1 MWVQISYF
9 FAIPM
14 SKQAL
19 QLELLSVIQWFHAK
33 GWAPATSA
41 NYSFRNPAP
50 DQKTFTISRS
60 GIDKGLFKVGDFMEI
75 DANGQALDAFRSVK
89 PSAETL
95 IHCMLYEQA
104 EVQAVLHTH
113 SVVNTV
119 FSWKHRAAACVNISG
134 FELLKGIAG
143 VSTHETTIQL
153 PIYENSQDIAYLS
166 GHIRES
172 LRNYPGVPG
181 LLLAGHGLYAWGSS
195 IAEAKRHIEVFEF
208 LLDCLNQL
216 EAR

>member
-1 MWVQISYF
+1 
-9 FAIPM
+9 M

-19 QLELLSVIQWFHAK
+19 KQELLSIIHWFHAK
-33 GWAPATSA
+33 GWAPATST

-50 DQKTFTISRS
+50 AQNTYTISRS
-60 GIDKGLFKVGDFMEI
+60 GLDKGQFTLEDFMEI
-75 DANGQALDAFRSVK
+75 DANGKPLEAYRDLK

-95 IHCMLYEQA
+95 LHTMLYEQP
-104 EVQAVLHTH
+104 EVKAVLHTH

-119 FSWKHRAAACVNISG
+119 FSWEHRAEASANISG

-143 VSTHETTIQL
+143 ITTHEASIQL
-153 PIYENSQDIAYLS
+153 PIYENSQDIAALS
-166 GHIRES
+166 GHIRAS
-172 LRNYPGVPG
+172 LKNYPGVPG
-181 LLLAGHGLYAWGSS
+181 FLLAGHGLYAWGSS

-208 LLDCLNQL
+208 LLDCLNHL

>member
-1 MWVQISYF
+1 LNKKD
-9 FAIPM
+9 M

-19 QLELLSVIQWFHAK
+19 KQELRSVIHWFHSK
-33 GWAPATSA
+33 GWAPATST

-50 DQKTFTISRS
+50 EQNTYTISRS
-60 GIDKGLFKVGDFMEI
+60 GIDKGLFKVEDFMEV
-75 DANGQALDAFRSVK
+75 DANGQALEAYRDSK

-95 IHCMLYEQA
+95 IHTMLYEQA
-104 EVQAVLHTH
+104 EVRAVLHTH

-119 FSWKHRAAACVNISG
+119 FSWEHRAEACVSISG

-143 VSTHETTIQL
+143 INTHEATIQL
-153 PIYENSQDIAYLS
+153 PIFENSQDIESLS

-172 LRNYPGVPG
+172 LKNYPGVPG
-181 LLLAGHGLYAWGSS
+181 FLLAGHGLYAWGSG

-208 LLDCLNQL
+208 LMDCLNQL

>member
-1 MWVQISYF
+1 M
-9 FAIPM
+9 P
-14 SKQAL
+14 KQAL

-50 DQKTFTISRS
+50 DQHTFTISRS
-60 GIDKGLFKVGDFMEI
+60 GIDKGAFKATDFMEI
-75 DANGQALDAFRSVK
+75 DANGQALEAFRATKS
-89 PSAETL
+89 SAETL
-95 IHCMLYEQA
+95 IHTMLYEQPN
-104 EVQAVLHTH
+104 VQAVLHTH

-119 FSWKHRAAACVNISG
+119 FSYKHRAETCAHITG

-143 VSTHETTIQL
+143 VSTHETTISL
-153 PIYENSQDIAYLS
+153 PIFENAQDIANLS
-166 GHIRES
+166 GHIRET

-181 LLLAGHGLYAWGSS
+181 FLLAGHGLYAWGSS

-216 EAR
+216 ESR

>member
-1 MWVQISYF
+1 
-9 FAIPM
+9 M

-50 DQKTFTISRS
+50 DQNTFTISRS
-60 GIDKGLFKVGDFMEI
+60 GIDKGQFKIEDFMEI
-75 DANGQALDAFRSVK
+75 DATGQALEAFRDIKS
-89 PSAETL
+89 SAETL
-95 IHCMLYEQA
+95 IHTMLYEQA
-104 EVQAVLHTH
+104 DVQAVLHTH

-119 FSWKHRAAACVNISG
+119 FSWKHRAEDCVRISG
-134 FELLKGIAG
+134 FELLKGVAG

-172 LRNYPGVPG
+172 LRNYPEIPG
-181 LLLAGHGLYAWGSS
+181 FLLSGHGLYAWGSS

>member
-1 MWVQISYF
+1 
-9 FAIPM
+9 M

-19 QLELLSVIQWFHAK
+19 QLELLSVIHWFHAK

-50 DQKTFTISRS
+50 DQNTFTISRS
-60 GIDKGLFKVGDFMEI
+60 GIDKGKFKVEDFMEV
-75 DANGQALDAFRSVK
+75 DANGQALEAFRAIQ

-95 IHCMLYEQA
+95 IHTMLYEQA
-104 EVQAVLHTH
+104 AVQAVLHTH

-119 FSWKHRAAACVNISG
+119 YSWKHRSAACVSISG

-143 VSTHETTIQL
+143 VNTHETTIQL
-153 PIYENSQDIAYLS
+153 PIFENSQDIAYLS
-166 GHIRES
+166 AHIRES
-172 LRNYPGVPG
+172 LHKYPGVPG

-208 LLDCLNQL
+208 LLECLNQL
-216 EAR
+216 ETR

>member
-1 MWVQISYF
+1 
-9 FAIPM
+9 M

-19 QLELLSVIQWFHAK
+19 ELELLSVIHWFYTK

-41 NYSFRNPAP
+41 NYSFRNLAP
-50 DQKTFTISRS
+50 DHHTFTISRS
-60 GIDKGLFKVGDFMEI
+60 GIDKGQFKIGDFMEI
-75 DANGQALDAFRSVK
+75 DANGQALAAYRHTK

-95 IHCMLYEQA
+95 IHTMLYEQA
-104 EVQAVLHTH
+104 DVQSVLHTH

-119 FSWKHRAAACVNISG
+119 FSWKHRAEASVDISG

-143 VSTHETTIQL
+143 VGTHETTIQL
-153 PIYENSQDIAYLS
+153 PIYENSQDIVYLS
-166 GHIRES
+166 DHIRES
-172 LRNYPGVPG
+172 LQGYPGVPG
-181 LLLAGHGLYAWGSS
+181 FLLAGHGLYAWGSS

>member
-1 MWVQISYF
+1 
-9 FAIPM
+9 M

-19 QLELLSVIQWFHAK
+19 QLELLSVIHWFHAK
-33 GWAPATSA
+33 GWAPATSS

-50 DQKTFTISRS
+50 DQNTFTISRS
-60 GIDKGLFKVGDFMEI
+60 GIDKGLFKTRDFMEV
-75 DANGQALDAFRSVK
+75 DAQGRALEAFRGVK

-95 IHCMLYEQA
+95 IHTMLYEQS

-119 FSWKHRAAACVNISG
+119 FSWKHRAEACVSISG

-143 VSTHETTIQL
+143 VTTHDTTVQL
-153 PIYENSQDIAYLS
+153 PIYENSQDITYLS
-166 GHIRES
+166 GYIRES

-181 LLLAGHGLYAWGSS
+181 FLLAGHGLYAWGSS

-208 LLDCLNQL
+208 LLECLNQL
-216 EAR
+216 GPHSETRIYS